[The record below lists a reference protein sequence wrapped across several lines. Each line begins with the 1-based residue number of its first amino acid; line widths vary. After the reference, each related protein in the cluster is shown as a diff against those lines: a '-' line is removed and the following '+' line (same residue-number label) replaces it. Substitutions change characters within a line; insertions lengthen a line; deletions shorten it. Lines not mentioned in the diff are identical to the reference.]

1 MILREG
7 SFSRI
12 YTSDGLD
19 CPVFQLHMDM
29 YSLLQGETE
38 KPGKL
43 DIWFTAPGKALAQ
56 EWELFLRE
64 SKSHGKLY
72 RVKKMK
78 ASCFLVKNIKVL
90 CNRTEPV

>member
-1 MILREG
+1 MILQEG

-19 CPVFQLHMDM
+19 CPVFQQHMDM

-38 KPGKL
+38 KPRKL

-64 SKSHGKLY
+64 SKK
-72 RVKKMK
+72 
-78 ASCFLVKNIKVL
+78 
-90 CNRTEPV
+90 